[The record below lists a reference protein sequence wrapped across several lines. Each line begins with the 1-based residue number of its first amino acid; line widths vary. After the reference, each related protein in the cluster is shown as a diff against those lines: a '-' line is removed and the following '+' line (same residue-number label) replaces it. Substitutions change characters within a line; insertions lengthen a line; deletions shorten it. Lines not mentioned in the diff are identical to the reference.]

1 MAKKLSPERTKVN
14 ALLNTITQT
23 TSSPRPPAP
32 PASVKR
38 SEAKLQPPQK
48 PAVRPSG
55 RFSSIYLNPED
66 EKIIR
71 ETALWCTGQGLRIND
86 SLIVRVALRMLHTGS
101 EFIAAYQEAVKSD
114 RRSKKIRSIS

>member
-1 MAKKLSPERTKVN
+1 MAKKPSPERTKVT

-23 TSSPRPPAP
+23 APSPPSPAP
-32 PASVKR
+32 PASGKR
-38 SEAKLQPPQK
+38 SQAKSQPPQQ
-48 PAVRPSG
+48 PAVRQSG

-86 SLIVRVALRMLHTGS
+86 SLIVRIALRMLRTGS
-101 EFIAAYQEAVKSD
+101 EFLAAHQEAVKSD
-114 RRSKKIRSIS
+114 RRSKKSVQ